1 LALIGENNKKKWQ
14 GSLLDHMEYSCSKE
28 LQNDKDFMSK
38 LVDAGKKKKNK
49 KKDENSD
56 DEAP

>member
-1 LALIGENNKKKWQ
+1 
-14 GSLLDHMEYSCSKE
+14 MEYSCSKE

-38 LVDAGKKKKNK
+38 LVDAGKKKKDK

-56 DEAP
+56 DGAP

>member
-1 LALIGENNKKKWQ
+1 MALIGENDKKKWQ
-14 GSLLDHMEYSCSKE
+14 GSLPDHMEYSCSKE

-56 DEAP
+56 DESP